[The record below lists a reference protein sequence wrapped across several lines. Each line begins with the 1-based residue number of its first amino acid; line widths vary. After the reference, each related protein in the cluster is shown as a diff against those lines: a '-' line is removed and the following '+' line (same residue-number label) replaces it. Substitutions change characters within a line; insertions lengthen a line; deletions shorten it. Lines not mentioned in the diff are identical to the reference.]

1 MTSEEQLR
9 ARLRKIEALF
19 AGAATPGERLAAEA
33 ALARIKAAS
42 RRRGARPRPS
52 SCTSASLTLGHGNC
66 SSRLPGAMA

>member
-1 MTSEEQLR
+1 MSEGQLR
-9 ARLRKIEALF
+9 ERLRKIEALF

-33 ALARIKAAS
+33 ALARIKGRLAEA
-42 RRRGARPRPS
+42 GARPRPS